1 MSISARIG
9 LVSIVCWISGY
20 FFMAANDPWSTIL
33 LIAAAISTVV
43 AVFYPDLPNSK
54 YNLKRKDVSDA
65 LRAAV
70 KESFADEA
78 STENDPYDPPC
89 TAKKD

>member
-9 LVSIVCWISGY
+9 LVSIVCWISGW

-70 KESFADEA
+70 KESFVDEA
-78 STENDPYDPPC
+78 PTENDPYDPPC